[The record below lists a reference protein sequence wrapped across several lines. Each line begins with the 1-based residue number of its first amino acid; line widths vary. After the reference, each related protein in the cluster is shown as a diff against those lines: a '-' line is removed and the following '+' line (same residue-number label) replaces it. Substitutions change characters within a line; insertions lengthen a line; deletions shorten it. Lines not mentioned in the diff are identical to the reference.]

1 MSLRFLVL
9 SQFLLCTT
17 GVGQFSISIDA
28 LKDAWYS
35 QRTASAEGYIH
46 LSPSDF
52 LPLSGPKPDD
62 ESDLSADVWV
72 AWDEKYFYLYAE
84 VKDDVVHVG
93 SAVRPWNDCVEL
105 KFDPDP
111 SQHPL
116 VGIVNARVSA
126 LDSAEAADP
135 QGVDNL
141 YPERDSVLTW
151 SAASPAHYARRRTED
166 GYAVELRLAWE
177 WITCKGRV
185 VHAGVGELFGF
196 AASIHDND
204 NTVRRRGLMEREG
217 TIQWSAGMADDVW
230 LVPQLLGTVEFRP
243 DHVLRLTRRNAIDSS
258 DCRATTFLSDARFN
272 YHSPYPITVENW
284 RYHPGDSPEWADPS
298 FDDRAWEIT
307 YARFTERQKP
317 ESDWQGFGWF
327 RARLVVDSSLW
338 SVPLGYSVSHA
349 GACEVYLDGTR
360 LAAFG
365 DVATADSSEKS
376 YFERNPRTLVFRQM
390 RDHLLAVRYS
400 SAMTNAV
407 VARGGDAGFAFVLT
421 GDLNRAIQNRT
432 DAVRQLTVSQVLFP
446 VVALTLGGLH
456 LLLFLFLPRHR
467 VNLYFALFM
476 IVWGTFIWLS
486 FQQAFL
492 ASVDAALDATK
503 LTGTLLG
510 SAFIFGLL
518 AIYAGFLPRIPK
530 IGYALI
536 AACVI
541 FAALALF
548 TPYNELLADYV
559 VYVLIG
565 VVTIELFRVFVIA
578 GRERRR
584 ERWVAALGFMAFMLS
599 LVYEV
604 LIELSVLTRVSSVD
618 MVIVG
623 TLVLSVC
630 FSIDLSRNFAKTSKN
645 LAEQLIRV
653 QQFSRQAIESE
664 RLAREEELARRM
676 LEADNAR
683 KTSELEEARQVQLSM
698 LPKDVP
704 KIPHVDIAVEMETA
718 SEIGGDYYDFHV
730 GDDGTLTVALGD
742 ATGHGAKAGTMVSVT
757 KGLFHEFASLSSFQ
771 AIFERFTKAFKHM
784 NLGQLYM
791 ALLLVRLKDH
801 TITASS
807 AGMPPILIYRSATGL
822 VDRLVTK
829 GMPLGVLSDFP
840 YQTRETTLSSG
851 DVVLLMS
858 DGYLEMFNS
867 NDETLDEPRAVESFR
882 EAAAHSPQDI
892 IMYLL
897 QKGREWAGGRPQVDD
912 VTFVVMKMV

>member
-1 MSLRFLVL
+1 MSLRLLVL

-28 LKDAWYS
+28 LKDTWYS
-35 QRTASAEGYIH
+35 QRTTLAEGYIH

-111 SQHPL
+111 LQHSL

-185 VHAGVGELFGF
+185 VHVGVGERFGF

-204 NTVRRRGLMEREG
+204 NRALRRGAMKREG
-217 TIQWSAGMADDVW
+217 TIQWSAGMADEVW
-230 LVPQLLGTVEFRP
+230 LVPHLLGTVEFRP
-243 DHVLRLTRRNAIDSS
+243 DHVLRLVRRNATDSS
-258 DCRATTFLSDARFN
+258 DCRTTTFLSDVRFKS
-272 YHSPYPITVENW
+272 HAPYQIAIENW
-284 RYHPGDSPEWADPS
+284 RYHPGDSLEWANPS

-317 ESDWQGFGWF
+317 EGDWQGIGWF
-327 RARLVVDSSLW
+327 RAHLAVDSSLW
-338 SVPLGYSVSHA
+338 GVPLGYGVYHA
-349 GACEVYLDGTR
+349 GACEAYLDGTLLCR
-360 LAAFG
+360 FG
-365 DVATADSSEKS
+365 NVATADSAEKS
-376 YFERNPRTLVFRQM
+376 FFERNPRSLVFRGQ

-400 SAMTNAV
+400 SARTNAITG
-407 VARGGDAGFAFVLT
+407 RGGDAGFTFALI
-421 GDLNRAIQNRT
+421 GDLNQAIGKRA
-432 DAVRQLTVSQVLFP
+432 DSVRQFTVNQVLFP

-456 LLLFLFLPRHR
+456 ALLFLFLPRQR

-476 IVWGTFIWLS
+476 IFWGTFIWLS
-486 FQQAFL
+486 FEQAFL
-492 ASVDAALDATK
+492 TSADAALNASRMA
-503 LTGTLLG
+503 GTLLG
-510 SAFIFGLL
+510 GTFIFGLL
-518 AIYAGFLPRIPK
+518 TIYAGFLPSIPK
-530 IGYALI
+530 IGYGFIVVCAFI
-536 AACVI
+536 AAS
-541 FAALALF
+541 ALVL
-548 TPYNELLADYV
+548 PYNELLTDYV
-559 VYVLIG
+559 VYALIG
-565 VVTIELFRVFVIA
+565 LTTLEIFRVFVIA
-578 GRERRR
+578 GRERWR
-584 ERWVAALGFMAFMLS
+584 ERWLAALGFAAFMLS
-599 LVYEV
+599 LVYQA
-604 LIELSVLTRVSSVD
+604 LIELSVLSPVASVD

-623 TLVLSVC
+623 TLLLSIC
-630 FSIDLSRNFAKTSKN
+630 FSIDLSRNFARTSRN
-645 LAEQLIRV
+645 LAEQLIQV
-653 QQFSRQAIESE
+653 QRFSLQAIENE

-730 GDDGTLTVALGD
+730 GDDGILTVALGD

-757 KGLFHEFASLSSFQ
+757 KGLFQEFASLSSFQ
-771 AIFERFTKAFKHM
+771 AIFGRFTRAFKCM

-829 GMPLGVLSDFP
+829 GMPLGVLADFP
-840 YQTRETTLSSG
+840 YQTKEATLNSG

-858 DGYLEMFNS
+858 DGYLEMFNT

-882 EAAAHSPQDI
+882 EAAARSPRDI
-892 IMYLL
+892 ITYLL
-897 QKGREWAGGRPQVDD
+897 QKGRDWAGGRPQVDD